1 MTQLLVVVVGAVG
14 ALTVVNFLL
23 SMALIRRVR
32 VLQELVEQTP
42 RRDPSLPQMGAVIG
56 SFQATT
62 LEGEPLS
69 NETLKPG
76 VSLVGFFTTHCKP
89 CAALRTQLLESP
101 PALPF
106 VAFVEGSVDDPEVGA
121 MAEALKRIA
130 RVVYTQNNDAL
141 HQAFKPAGYPTLLR
155 VENGVI
161 AASGHTLAEVL
172 P

>member
-14 ALTVVNFLL
+14 ALTIVNFLL

-32 VLQELVEQTP
+32 VLQEMVAQTP
-42 RRDPSLPQMGAVIG
+42 PRDPSLPKTGEAIG

-69 NETLKPG
+69 DETLKPG
-76 VSLVGFFTTHCKP
+76 VSLVGFFTAHCKP
-89 CAALRTQLLESP
+89 CMALRAQLLESP

-106 VAFVEGSVDDPEVGA
+106 VAFVEGRANDPEVGE

-130 RVVYTQNNDAL
+130 RVVYTEHNDAL
-141 HQAFKPAGYPTLLR
+141 HQAFKPASYPTLIR
-155 VENGVI
+155 VENGVV
-161 AASGHTLAEVL
+161 AASGHALADVL